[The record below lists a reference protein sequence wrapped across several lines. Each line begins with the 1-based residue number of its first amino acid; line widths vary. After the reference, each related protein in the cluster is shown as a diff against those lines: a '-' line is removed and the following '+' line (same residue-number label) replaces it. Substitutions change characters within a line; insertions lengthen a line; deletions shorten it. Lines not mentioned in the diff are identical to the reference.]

1 MESKQIIQFLN
12 CLQGK
17 SVIVKSSGYISCQ
30 TVIYELEYVIKY
42 GIITIKDTQMKNF
55 IVIDLKRIE
64 EIKLLE
70 DKISILIF
78 MNDEV
83 ETEIAITK
91 IK

>member
-12 CLQGK
+12 GLQGK

-30 TVIYELEYVIKY
+30 TSIYELEYVIKY
-42 GIITIKDTQMKNF
+42 EIITIKDIQMKNF
-55 IVIDLKRIE
+55 IIIDLKKIK
-64 EIKLLE
+64 EIKLAK

-83 ETEIAITK
+83 ETEIEITETK
-91 IK
+91 